1 MDKSYLFFDIEC
13 ANCFNGVGKM
23 CSFGYVLTDSEF
35 NILDTDDVVMNPET
49 EFDWYLF
56 SAKNGCQLAYSKD
69 YFRAQRNF
77 EAYYKP
83 IKKLMEASNRKII
96 GFGSANDVGF
106 VVAACERYNLP
117 VIQFSAFD
125 IAAIVN
131 EANGMKKGL
140 SDWCAHYNIDVSSLQ
155 AHKSQD
161 DAIMT
166 MRLTEALCTEKQI
179 GIEEL
184 LEKSKGFRLSVDKYL
199 EQREIKRQTD
209 EIVRKIQELYG
220 KKCRAVLTNRLKGD
234 YALGF
239 KIKKNVD
246 EALKIATLV
255 FKHGGILRKSVKSNA
270 TIIVEDNTPE
280 EILEQMRSRNLT
292 PVFISDFYEAVRME

>member
-1 MDKSYLFFDIEC
+1 MDRTYLFFDIEC

-35 NILDTDDVVMNPET
+35 TVLDTDDVVMNPET

-56 SAKNGCQLAYSKD
+56 SAKNGCRLAYSKD
-69 YFRAQRNF
+69 YFRAQHTF

-83 IKKLMEASNRKII
+83 IKKLLEAADRKII
-96 GFGSANDVGF
+96 GFSSANDVGF
-106 VVAACERYNLP
+106 VVSACERYNLP
-117 VIQFSAFD
+117 IIQFSAFD
-125 IAAIVN
+125 IAAVIN

-140 SDWCAHYNIDVSSLQ
+140 SDWCAQYAVDVSSLQ

-161 DAIMT
+161 DAMMT
-166 MRLTEALCTEKQI
+166 MRLAQAFCREQQTGIDAL
-179 GIEEL
+179 L
-184 LEKSKGFRLSVDKYL
+184 DRSKGFRLSVEKYL
-199 EQREIKRQTD
+199 EQREIKRRND
-209 EIVRKIQELYG
+209 EIMRRIQELYG

-239 KIKKNVD
+239 KIKKNAD
-246 EALKIATLV
+246 EALRIATLV

-270 TIIVEDNTPE
+270 VIIVEDNTAE
-280 EILEQMRSRNLT
+280 EVLEQMRGRNLT
-292 PVFISDFYEAVRME
+292 PVSVSDFYETVRME